1 MSELQVI
8 PTGIPN
14 LDTILGGGVPAFS
27 LNIIAG
33 KPGTGKTIMAQQA
46 LFNYVRDYP
55 KAKALYLTTFSE
67 PTIKVLRYMKH
78 FSFFNANDF
87 GERLLYRDLG
97 RFIRDHPIAEVA
109 EYILSLVT
117 TNRPDVLVI
126 DSFRAIRDL
135 TQDAST
141 FRRFCYE
148 LSTQLATARCTTFL
162 LGEYTQSDVGEGAEF
177 AVADGVFYLYRGMQ
191 QGEPQRFLEIDK
203 LRGRPSEMVAF
214 PFVISNDGVNVLT
227 SALTLRQRAKY
238 LDQEEEIAQTGIG
251 GLDALLRGGI
261 PRGHSVILS
270 GVSGTG
276 KTTSA
281 MQFLV
286 HGARQ
291 GERGL
296 FLSFEEPPQRL
307 RRMAHSF
314 SWDLR
319 ALEDQGLIRIIFV
332 PQNDIRTEELLSL
345 LLREMDAFQPQR
357 FVMDSFSVFLYRVQQ
372 AAVQRERASQLT
384 TMIRQHDMVGLLI
397 SDIPAS
403 AANYQLSRFG
413 VEETVADGTIVLST
427 EMHARQRRRYMEVYK
442 MRASDHVTGQHRFEI
457 TGHGVEVLYLPSR
470 QPNYDEIPQTLTFTP
485 LRSMVLEELRHGSTW
500 LIQGEEGVGKSTLAY
515 QFAAEGLMKKEGV
528 LFISTDMPTYQ
539 VLRGLGQ
546 WGLPLDAMLHGG
558 QLRILDTHPMIGKE
572 YVYLQDMDRFMYDLE
587 RHLRAM
593 PRPCRLIIDSIT
605 PLALQYEPQ
614 EFVAFVEQKNRLL
627 RQPTLALMDT
637 ILPGTLNEH
646 ISYSLR
652 NNYDVVLDI
661 YHPDWGEMEQTG
673 QGLRVLKVNKARG
686 VNVNTRP
693 HPYTIRPGVGVV
705 MQEGFYGR

>member
-14 LDTILGGGVPAFS
+14 LDTILGGGVPAYS

-33 KPGTGKTIMAQQA
+33 KPGTGKTIMAQQI

-97 RFIRDHPIAEVA
+97 RFIRDHPVTEVT
-109 EYILSLVT
+109 EYVLSLVA
-117 TNRPDVLVI
+117 TNRPDLMAI
-126 DSFRAIRDL
+126 DSFRAIRDMA
-135 TQDAST
+135 QDAST

-162 LGEYTQSDVGEGAEF
+162 LGEYTQNDVGEGIEF
-177 AVADGVFYLYRGMQ
+177 AVADGVFYLCRAAK
-191 QGEPQRFLEIDK
+191 QGEQQRFLEIDK
-203 LRGRPSEMVAF
+203 LRGRPSEMVPF
-214 PFVISNDGVNVLT
+214 PFVISNDGLSVLT
-227 SALTLRQRAKY
+227 PTLSLKQRVQH
-238 LDQEEEIAQTGIG
+238 LDQDDEIVQTGIS

-314 SWDLR
+314 GWDLR
-319 ALEDQGLIRIIFV
+319 AMEDQGLIRIIFV
-332 PQNDIRTEELLSL
+332 PQNDIRMEELIAL
-345 LLREMDAFQPQR
+345 LLREVDTFQPCR
-357 FVMDSFSVFLYRVQQ
+357 FVMDSFSIFLYRVQE

-403 AANYQLSRFG
+403 ASESQLSRFG

-427 EMHARQRRRYMEVYK
+427 EMHARQRRRYLEVYK
-442 MRASDHVTGQHRFEI
+442 MRASDHVSGQHRFEI
-457 TGHGVEVLYLPSR
+457 TGHGIEVLYLPNR
-470 QPNYDEIPQTLTFTP
+470 QTNRDESPQPLSFSP
-485 LRSMVLEELRHGSTW
+485 LRPMVRDELHYGSTW
-500 LIQGEEGVGKSTLAY
+500 LLQGEEGVGKSTLAY
-515 QFAAEGLMKKEGV
+515 QFAAEGLMRKEGV
-528 LFISTDMPTYQ
+528 LLISSDMPVYQ
-539 VLRGLGQ
+539 VLRDLEQ
-546 WGLPLDAMLHGG
+546 WRMPLDAMLHSG
-558 QLRILDTHPMIGKE
+558 QLRVLDTHPIIGKE
-572 YVYLQDMDRFMYDLE
+572 YVYLQDMERFMYDLE
-587 RHLRAM
+587 RHLQSM

-605 PLALQYEPQ
+605 PLALQYAPQ
-614 EFVAFVEQKNRLL
+614 EFVAFIEQKNRLL
-627 RQPTLALMDT
+627 RQPNLALLDT
-637 ILPGTLNEH
+637 ILPGTLSDH

-686 VNVNTRP
+686 VNITTRP
-693 HPYTIRPGVGVV
+693 YPYTIHSGVGVV